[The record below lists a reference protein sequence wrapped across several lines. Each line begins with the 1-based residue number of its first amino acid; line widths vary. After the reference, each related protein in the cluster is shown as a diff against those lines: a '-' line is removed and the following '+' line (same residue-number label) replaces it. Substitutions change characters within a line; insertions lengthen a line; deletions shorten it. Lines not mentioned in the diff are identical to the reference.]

1 MSTISFGRTLRNF
14 VGVCTALFASVA
26 AAQSTQGT
34 INVRVTEA
42 AGGQPIDQAQVLV
55 VGTTLGGLTNSSG
68 AFVLRGVPAGSHSV
82 RVIRVGYSE
91 LKKTVQVTA
100 GQAAEVEFAL
110 SQVAISLAPVV
121 TTATGEIRRT
131 ELGNSISSVDAA
143 AITATSPVQNV
154 NDLLNSRAAGVT
166 VTSGT
171 QTGAGARIRIRG
183 TNSLSL
189 SNEPIFIID
198 GIRMTSNV
206 GSSNLFTGGAQPS
219 RIGDLNPED
228 IENMEIVKGPSAA
241 TLYGTDAANGV
252 VLITTKRGR
261 AGAARWLFYG
271 ETGLIEDKND
281 YPTNYT
287 LFGKRASDG
296 SNLAIN
302 GCNLVRVSEGFCTV
316 DSLATYNLFEDA
328 DATPLHTGYRYQ
340 YGTQVSGG
348 TEAVRYFVAG
358 EREDE
363 TGLIKLPD
371 FEYRRFD
378 SLNIPLRDYVERPNV
393 LGKNSVRA
401 NVNAAVSPELD
412 LAISTGFTNLA
423 QRFTQES
430 NATAGLGSQA
440 FGGPGCKVCLPA
452 RRVAQ
457 GLGTDLNGYRAWTPG
472 YTFQE
477 KVQQRVNRFI
487 GSAQMNWRPTT
498 WLQNRATVGNDYTN
512 RVDDNLLLRG
522 EGPPL
527 TSNYRLGFKQNAR
540 TDIRNFTVDLGS
552 TASYSPMEWLNL
564 KTTGG
569 VQYINYLFELGEATG
584 EEGLSPGASTPQA
597 GAAQSAREA
606 TTLTKTLGLF
616 VEQAAAINDRL
627 FLTAAVRSDQNS
639 AFGTDFQ
646 SVLYPKGSV
655 SWILSEESF
664 FPQMNWLNQ
673 FRFRAAIG
681 TSGVQPGPNDALRFY
696 ASQVANVRGSDE
708 PAVVFDAIGNTNLK
722 PERSTEF
729 ETGFEAKFF
738 DSRYSL
744 DFTYYRKK
752 TKDAIISAIV
762 PPSLGGPDEQ
772 NTNLGAVQNQ
782 GFEVL
787 ASAQLLDTR
796 NFAWDMTINGS
807 TFSNKLLSLGGT
819 PPQIGT
825 TTRAVEGYPMFGLW
839 ARPING
845 WDDKNGDGI
854 LTYNADPALNEV
866 FVGDSAEF
874 RGYSQPRHQVTLTNG
889 FDLFSRR
896 LRVQALFDYRG
907 GNKWY
912 NNTERIRCTSRQNCN
927 GVMNPDASFEEQAMA
942 VASRNLPSTLITN
955 DGYFQDGAFVR
966 LRELTLQYSLSEAL
980 AQRLFKSRGV
990 SFVLTGRNIAR
1001 WTDYRGVDPENDY
1014 NLTTGADNPGGDFQT
1029 LGIPT
1034 YYILRVNVNR

>member
-1 MSTISFGRTLRNF
+1 MSKISFGRTLRSAAA
-14 VGVCTALFASVA
+14 VCTALFASVLS
-26 AAQSTQGT
+26 AQGSQGT
-34 INVRVTEA
+34 INVRVNE
-42 AGGQPIDQAQVLV
+42 AGGGPIDQAQVLV
-55 VGTTLGGLTNSSG
+55 VGTTLGGLTNAEG
-68 AFVLRGVPAGSHSV
+68 TFVLRGVPAGTQTV

-91 LKKTVQVTA
+91 SKQTVEVQA
-100 GQAAEVEFAL
+100 GQTANATFQL
-110 SQVAISLAPVV
+110 TQVAISLAPVV

-131 ELGNSISSVDAA
+131 ELGNAISSVDAA
-143 AITATSPVQNV
+143 KVTEMSPVQNV

-228 IENMEIVKGPSAA
+228 IESMEIVKGPSAA

-261 AGAARWLFYG
+261 AGAARWTVYG
-271 ETGLIEDKND
+271 ETGMLQDQNQ

-287 LFGKRASDG
+287 LFGRRASDN
-296 SNLAIN
+296 SPLAIN
-302 GCNLVRVSEGFCTV
+302 GCNLVAVSNGTCLV
-316 DSLATYNLFEDA
+316 DSLATYNLFEDD
-328 DATPLHTGYRYQ
+328 DATPLHRGYRYQ
-340 YGTQVSGG
+340 YGLNVSGG
-348 TEAVRYFVAG
+348 TETIRYFFAG

-363 TGLIKLPD
+363 TGPIKLPD

-401 NVNAAVSPELD
+401 NINATVSPELD
-412 LAISTGFTNLA
+412 LAVSTGFINLA

-440 FGGPGCKVCLPA
+440 FGGPGCKVCSPA
-452 RRVAQ
+452 RRVGG

-527 TSNYRLGFKQNAR
+527 TANYRLGFKQNAR
-540 TDIRNFTVDLGS
+540 TDIRNFTIDLGS
-552 TASYSPMEWLNL
+552 TASYSPTPSINL

-569 VQYINYLFELGEATG
+569 VQYVNYLLELGEATG
-584 EEGLSPGASTPQA
+584 SEGLTPGGQTA
-597 GAAQSAREA
+597 GSGTSQEAREA
-606 TTLTKTLGLF
+606 TTMTKTLGLF
-616 VEQAAAINDRL
+616 VEQQAAFNDRL

-646 SVLYPKGSV
+646 SVLYPKGSL
-655 SWILSEESF
+655 SWIMSDEGF
-664 FPQMNWLNQ
+664 FPQMNWLSQ
-673 FRFRAAIG
+673 FRVRAAIG
-681 TSGVQPGPNDALRFY
+681 TSGVQPGPNDALRYY
-696 ASQVANVRGSDE
+696 ASQVANIRGVDE
-708 PAVVFDAIGNTNLK
+708 PAVQFSAIGNTELK

-729 ETGFEAKFF
+729 ETGFEAKLF
-738 DSRYSL
+738 DNRYSL

-752 TKDAIISAIV
+752 TKDAIIEAIV
-762 PPSLGGPDEQ
+762 PPSLGGPTDQ
-772 NTNLGAVQNQ
+772 NTNLGSVQNS

-787 ASAQLLDTR
+787 ASGQLVDTR

-807 TFSNKLLSLGGT
+807 TFSNKLISLGGT

-839 ARPING
+839 ARPITG

-854 LTYNADPALNEV
+854 LTYNADPNLNEV
-866 FVGDSAEF
+866 FVGDEPEF
-874 RGYSQPRHQVTLTNG
+874 RGYSQPRHQVSLTNG
-889 FDLFSRR
+889 FDLFNRR
-896 LRVQALFDYRG
+896 LRVQTLFDYRG

-912 NNTERIRCTSRQNCN
+912 NNTERIRCLSRQNCN
-927 GVMNPDASFEEQAMA
+927 GVMNPSASFEEQAMA
-942 VASRNLPSTLITN
+942 VASRNLPSSLITN
-955 DGYFQDGAFVR
+955 DGYFQPGAFVR
-966 LRELTLQYSLSEAL
+966 LREVTLQYSLSPSMAE
-980 AQRLFKSRGV
+980 RLFKSRGV
-990 SFVLTGRNIAR
+990 SVVLTGRNLAR

-1014 NLTTGADNPGGDFQT
+1014 QLTTGADNPGGDFQT

-1034 YYILRVNVNR
+1034 YYILRVNINR